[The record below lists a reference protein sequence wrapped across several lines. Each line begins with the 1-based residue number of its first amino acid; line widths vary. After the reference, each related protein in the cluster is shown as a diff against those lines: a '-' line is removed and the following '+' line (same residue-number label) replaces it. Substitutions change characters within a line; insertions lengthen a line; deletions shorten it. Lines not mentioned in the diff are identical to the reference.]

1 MMDSGTGAIIQR
13 VAQRVARVRGVA
25 AIVLGGSH
33 ARGTADRHSDIDL
46 GLYYDS
52 CRPFRVADLKRAAAE
67 LDDRH
72 LPGLVT
78 DFGQWGPGV
87 NGGGWLLVAGRHL
100 DFLYRELKAVAG
112 AIEECRRGEPKSVY
126 QLGHPLGFHNQ
137 IYAGEISCCRPLLD
151 PRGEVEELKKLVR
164 HYPLVLRR
172 AAVTKYLFDAAFEL
186 GNADKPAARGDIF
199 YTSGCL
205 FRVAGFMTLV
215 LYALNR
221 RWFINEKGAIQAS
234 REFPIRPRNF
244 HATIERVLAAPGA
257 EPEALGRSIQRMQ
270 ALWGRLRALAATNGI
285 GVS

>member
-78 DFGQWGPGV
+78 DFGQCGPGV

-100 DFLYRELKAVAG
+100 DFLYRELKAVADRI
-112 AIEECRRGEPKSVY
+112 ASV
-126 QLGHPLGFHNQ
+126 
-137 IYAGEISCCRPLLD
+137 
-151 PRGEVEELKKLVR
+151 
-164 HYPLVLRR
+164 
-172 AAVTKYLFDAAFEL
+172 
-186 GNADKPAARGDIF
+186 
-199 YTSGCL
+199 
-205 FRVAGFMTLV
+205 
-215 LYALNR
+215 
-221 RWFINEKGAIQAS
+221 
-234 REFPIRPRNF
+234 
-244 HATIERVLAAPGA
+244 AP
-257 EPEALGRSIQRMQ
+257 
-270 ALWGRLRALAATNGI
+270 
-285 GVS
+285 